1 MPETTATEALSRR
14 LPSTKLLLAVLVP
27 ALFLGLF
34 AWSLASPIGSSP
46 DDDFHQTNIWCAVD
60 QPGPECDPTS
70 ERPAVLA
77 AETGLARMVPARVGS
92 YPCYKQNDQSAACLD
107 QVGTELVPG
116 RANAGTY
123 PSGFYRVMHVFASD
137 NAEASVLAIRIFNAL
152 IAVVLVG
159 AALLL
164 TDGGLRRAV
173 ALTWLLGLAP
183 LAAFFLPSV
192 NPSSWVI
199 AGVGTFWAFLLRF
212 LLNPSGWRGIA
223 SGCLAA
229 VTAVMATIARPDGPA
244 FLAVA
249 SLACLVLAPTTRR
262 DLVKRQYLLCYAVGV
277 LALVFALTRESIT
290 NVLRHGVGA
299 PDAAGGG
306 SGLLLHNL
314 GHVLQLGWLGLYGN
328 SWGLGWG
335 EAKMPLLLGILG
347 TYLLV
352 GALVVT
358 WPSQRGRKI
367 AVVAALFVL
376 VVGTPLYVLQRNN
389 SQVGGEVQPRYLL
402 PLVLLFLAFL
412 SLTLGRRYQWRL
424 PWWGVLP
431 AALILTITNAVALH
445 VLMDGYAFG
454 HGLDSGFTGGAWW
467 WSHGAMLPVWILG
480 VLAMAVAYAALAVTA
495 LSADQTSEVDRST
508 QPVET
513 TVA

>member
-1 MPETTATEALSRR
+1 MPETTATEALAAR
-14 LPSTKLLLAVLVP
+14 LPSTKVMLAILLP

-60 QPGPECDPTS
+60 QPGGECDPTS
-70 ERPAVLA
+70 DRPADLA
-77 AETGLARMVPARVGS
+77 AETGLARLVPAEVGS
-92 YPCYKQNDQSAACLD
+92 YPCYKQNGQSAACLD
-107 QVGTELVPG
+107 ELGTELVPG

-137 NAEASVLAIRIFNAL
+137 DVGASVLAIRIFNAL
-152 IAVVLVG
+152 IAVVLIG

-173 ALTWLLGLAP
+173 ALTWLLGFAP

-199 AGVGTFWAFLLRF
+199 VGVGTFWAFLLRF
-212 LLNPSGWRGIA
+212 LTDPTGWRGIA

-229 VTAVMATIARPDGPA
+229 LTAVIPTIARPDGPA

-249 SLACLVLAPTTRR
+249 SVACLVLAPATRR
-262 DLVKRQYLLCYAVGV
+262 DLVKKQYLLCYAVGV

-290 NVLRHGVGA
+290 NVLRHGVGSTQA
-299 PDAAGGG
+299 G
-306 SGLLLHNL
+306 SGGVSLLLHNL

-328 SWGLGWG
+328 GWGLGWG
-335 EAKMPLLLGILG
+335 EARMPIILGILG

-367 AVVAALFVL
+367 VVVVALFLL
-376 VVGTPLYVLQRNN
+376 VVATPLYVLQRTK
-389 SQVGGEVQPRYLL
+389 SAVGGEVQPRYLL
-402 PLVLLFLAFL
+402 PLVLLFLGFL
-412 SLTLGRRYQWRL
+412 FVTLGRRYRWRL
-424 PWWGVLP
+424 PWWGVLT
-431 AALILTITNAVALH
+431 AALVLTITNAVALH

-454 HGLDSGFTGGAWW
+454 RDSGVGGFTGGDWW

-480 VLAMAVAYAALAVTA
+480 SLSMAVGYAALA
-495 LSADQTSEVDRST
+495 LTSLQERDELEAPR
-508 QPVET
+508 
-513 TVA
+513 

>member
-1 MPETTATEALSRR
+1 MLGEAETGG
-14 LPSTKLLLAVLVP
+14 LPSLVQRLSPKVLIGVLLP

-34 AWSLASPIGSSP
+34 AWGLASPIGSSP

-60 QPGPECDPTS
+60 QPGPECDPTT
-70 ERPAVLA
+70 ETPQEVA
-77 AETGLARMVPARVGS
+77 ADTGLARMVPAGVGQ
-92 YPCYKQNDQSAACLD
+92 YPCYKQNNQSAVCLD
-107 QVGTELVPG
+107 QVGTQLVPG

-123 PSGFYRVMHVFASD
+123 PSGFYRIMHVFASD
-137 NAEASVLAIRIFNAL
+137 NVEASVLAIRILNAL
-152 IAVVLVG
+152 IAVLLVG

-199 AGVGTFWAFLLRF
+199 VGVGTFWAFLLRF
-212 LLNPSGWRGIA
+212 LTDPSGWRGIA

-229 VTAVMATIARPDGPA
+229 VTVVMATIARPDGPA

-249 SLACLVLAPTTRR
+249 SVACLVLAPVTRR
-262 DLVKRQYLLCYAVGV
+262 DLAKKQYLLCYAVGV
-277 LALVFALTRESIT
+277 LALIFALTRESIT
-290 NVLRHGVGA
+290 NVLRHGVGT
-299 PDAAGGG
+299 PETGAGGA
-306 SGLLLHNL
+306 SLLLHNL

-328 SWGLGWG
+328 GWGLGWG
-335 EAKMPLLLGILG
+335 EAKMPIILGILG

-367 AVVAALFVL
+367 VVVAALFVL
-376 VVGTPLYVLQRNN
+376 VVATPLYVLQRTK
-389 SQVGGEVQPRYLL
+389 SPVGGEVQPRYML

-412 SLTLGRRYQWRL
+412 FLTLGGRYFWRL
-424 PWWGVLP
+424 PWWGVAP
-431 AALILTITNAVALH
+431 AALVLTITNSIALH
-445 VLMDGYAFG
+445 ILMDDYAFG
-454 HGLDSGFTGGAWW
+454 HDLGSAFTGGAWW
-467 WSHGAMLPVWILG
+467 WSHGSMLLVWLLG
-480 VLAMAVAYAALAVTA
+480 TLAMMLAYAGLGAVAIEEAHNAA
-495 LSADQTSEVDRST
+495 R
-508 QPVET
+508 
-513 TVA
+513 